1 MTKETMSYN
10 GKTID
15 IDMDKECNRCSEKG
29 ATRSGL
35 CLKCLAESMT
45 DRTIGFKVI
54 QQAKAEICAMLEEY
68 AEDIDKA
75 YLQADNDLTVPF
87 TVQLKP
93 TRIAGEIE
101 LIVGT
106 NFVKD
111 RIKHKIK
118 VVVDSKQR
126 PLPGF
131 ERS

>member
-1 MTKETMSYN
+1 MTETRLTY
-10 GKTID
+10 KDRTLK

-29 ATRSGL
+29 VTKSGL
-35 CLKCLAESMT
+35 CLKCLAETMAN
-45 DRTIGFKVI
+45 RTISDKVI
-54 QQAKAEICAMLEEY
+54 RQAQAEISAMLEEF

-75 YLQADNDLTVPF
+75 YIRADNDLTVPF
-87 TVQLKP
+87 TVQFKP

-126 PLPGF
+126 KLPGF
-131 ERS
+131 EK